1 MKTKQAEIIENLKML
16 RVYQLMRLD
25 PVSGNFIFKLPM
37 SGSHKTL
44 GQLWADL
51 EEVQHE
57 AMIEAIKGTQW
68 TIIKIDW
75 EI

>member
-1 MKTKQAEIIENLKML
+1 MKTQRAEIIEN
-16 RVYQLMRLD
+16 RNQVTVYQLMRLD
-25 PVSGNFIFKLPM
+25 PTSGNFMFKLPEY
-37 SGSHKTL
+37 GKHKSL

-57 AMIEAIKGTQW
+57 SMIEAIKGTQW

-75 EI
+75 TI